1 MDACLRLML
10 QESTLRYSLQYLKDG
25 STLLDFLDSSSTEA
39 GVLNRADQVISKN
52 YFLQVERSLKII
64 SRELSIR

>member
-10 QESTLRYSLQYLKDG
+10 QESTLRYSLQYLKDE

-39 GVLNRADQVISKN
+39 GVLNRADRVISKN

-64 SRELSIR
+64 SRELSLC